1 MKFKRKNQSILFR
14 GLVLTMALALTVLC
28 LPFNEML
35 MVYADLLSTDY
46 SHMTIGKVDEEVSTS
61 VTKGSTYYIPKA
73 YIGGDKDYV
82 VGNNISD
89 ANVKTSKVTVHY
101 SSVLLGGVE
110 NGAALKG
117 GDNETG
123 IVSVATDS
131 SSNYLGSFVADKIG
145 AYTITYSYSYEIE
158 GTTYSNS
165 YEFKVESEL
174 TNASI
179 NFVENEKSFI
189 PSVIDLAL
197 AKNGDTYKDLYLP
210 TPELVDE
217 ENETVENVTYVTDRG
232 EVGAKGNYVV
242 VSAIGG
248 VNSNTVTISKNVEN
262 EKLYISG
269 DVFKNANLGAG
280 KYTITYAYYIDG
292 QFVTSSTKST
302 QVYAENNKYYTDY
315 SLKLELASDWTDN
328 GQTGVETKLP
338 SATGVTSK
346 DSKPASEKVDVYY
359 TVSVYYKAANS
370 DKNYELI
377 NATEYNEE
385 AGEKIVN
392 EDGTLVDATKFKPL
406 NDGWYTFVYSIT
418 DFYGNT
424 VSSTKGV
431 YEYANIKDEQDPTP
445 VVYEAKKEGEK
456 NTEDQSYKLA
466 SRSVPNGVVVYAI
479 GIDDN
484 VSKADTKGVVLSRK
498 IMTSETVSKLT
509 ITDYNEYNLVFNYR
523 NTTNPAYVNLR
534 TNNYIIRKQTGS
546 VSSDVDMLNW
556 LKENKY
562 LIVVDNANA
571 STIYDIFN
579 AENYF
584 DEIESVKTALA
595 NLSEDATEDE
605 IASAK
610 RTAAVEWLKSSA
622 SKEAGFAYLDVKET
636 FGATSAENGMG
647 SGQYYIHYIAKDA
660 AGNEKDV
667 SKSMYIGT
675 YTDNDIPE
683 LRFPTTLSD
692 FYFPTDVVKFDA
704 PTASDNYDTNMLVR
718 TTYRYLDVN
727 GNVLDVNDKDG
738 KVSNENLT
746 DLRLDLDGKRVDN
759 QLLTEKYNEYLKGE
773 ANGYVE
779 LTDKNASSYS
789 IDLAKDLKYTEKLKN
804 AVSLQI
810 VSYVYDDN
818 GNANIYGETI
828 SILNTIDNAPPKFVE
843 PEETI
848 SQNTYEQGAEIE
860 LPSLTV
866 MDDAVAFMDFE
877 VNVYYVNGD
886 TRTKI
891 STYDFS
897 SEREVLSESGA
908 GKYTVNAGKFV
919 AAFAGKY
926 EASISVK
933 DSKNNTIVSFANYTV
948 SSRNIIQPPVINA
961 SLESK
966 TVQLDGDDNY
976 NPKDGITIPT
986 PSVSYQ
992 IPDSVTYDVYSK
1004 NPSAYTDT
1012 TYVVKGV
1019 NANGKATNWST
1030 TYGQQGSFKPTATGE
1045 YPIAYTVNLT
1055 VYNHKTFKY
1064 IDVDPSNDYKGGY
1077 YEFTNNGKTAEVVL
1091 NKEGKFEATITEGLY
1106 VIEKTEDGNVV
1117 IKKENIETSVPTNSA
1132 LDGVDFETWFADMK
1146 NYNLTSDVY
1155 TIIVEDS
1162 KGPSIA
1168 EELYPT
1174 AISTEEISATEGYK
1188 LPIYAIQATDA
1199 SGINMDKSKVVL
1211 SWKLANGTTGSHT
1224 YEKLSKDTEYTIK
1237 SSNGNVLDGTYTV
1250 TYTVYDNNNN
1260 YTTKEYTI
1268 AVGDNVAPTLKFDDK
1283 FVEEKFEIGNQ
1294 LKIDISKV
1302 KFTDNKPFQENV
1314 KPTIKLVNSSTSKEI
1329 KYDVVGDTYI
1339 FEEFEEVGTYN
1350 LTVEIE
1356 DAVGNKT
1363 TESFSIEVSAKSS
1376 DTTMTYKVVG
1386 TILIVVSVLVLVGVI
1401 VYFIVSKVK
1410 LDKELKK

>member
-1 MKFKRKNQSILFR
+1 MKFKRKNHSILFR

-35 MVYADLLSTDY
+35 ALAQLSTFTDY

-73 YIGGDKDYV
+73 YIGGDNDYV
-82 VGNNISD
+82 VGKNISD

-110 NGAALKG
+110 NGSSIKG
-117 GDNETG
+117 EDNEAG
-123 IVSVATDS
+123 IVSVSSEA

-145 AYTITYSYSYEIE
+145 AYTITYSYSYEYE
-158 GTTYSNS
+158 GKIYSNS

-197 AKNGDTYKDLYLP
+197 AKDGESYKDLYLP

-217 ENETVENVTYVTDRG
+217 DKETVENVTFVTDRSQ
-232 EVGAKGNYVV
+232 VGSTGSYVV

-248 VNSNTVTISKNVEN
+248 VNSNTVTISKNE
-262 EKLYISG
+262 EDKLYISG
-269 DVFKNANLGAG
+269 DVFKETNLGAG

-292 QFVTSSTKST
+292 QFVTSSIKST
-302 QVYAENNKYYTDY
+302 QVYSENNKYYTEKY
-315 SLKLELASDWTDN
+315 SLKLELSSDWTDN

-359 TVSVYYKAANS
+359 TVSVYYKATNS

-392 EDGTLVDATKFKPL
+392 EDGTLVDASKFKPL
-406 NDGWYTFVYSIT
+406 NDGWYTFVYTIT
-418 DFYGNT
+418 DFYGNS

-445 VVYEAKKEGEK
+445 VVYEAKKEGEN

-466 SRSVPNGVVVYAI
+466 YRSVPNGVVVYAI

-484 VSKADTKGVVLSRK
+484 VSKADTEGVQLSRK

-534 TNNYIIRKQTGS
+534 TNNFIIRKQTES
-546 VSSDVDMLNW
+546 VNSEVSMLNW

-579 AENYF
+579 GENYF
-584 DEIESVKTALA
+584 DEIESVKTALS
-595 NLSEDATEDE
+595 NLSEDATEEE

-610 RTAAVEWLKSSA
+610 RSAAIEWLKSSA
-622 SKEAGFAYLDVKET
+622 SKESGFAYLNVNET
-636 FGATSAENGMG
+636 FGAVSSENGMG
-647 SGQYYIHYIAKDA
+647 TGQYHIHYIAKDA

-667 SKSMYIGT
+667 SKIMIIGN

-692 FYFPTDVVKFDA
+692 FYFPTDIVKFDA
-704 PTASDNYDTNMLVR
+704 PIASDNYDTNMLVR
-718 TTYRYLDVN
+718 TVYRYLDIN

-738 KVSNENLT
+738 KVSNGTLT
-746 DLRLDLDGKRVDN
+746 DLRTDLGDKRVDN
-759 QLLTEKYNEYLKGE
+759 QLLTEKYNEYLKDT
-773 ANGYVE
+773 AAGYVE
-779 LTDKNASSYS
+779 ITDKNASSYS
-789 IDLAKDLKYTEKLKN
+789 IDLGTDLKYSEVLKN

-828 SILNTIDNAPPKFVE
+828 SILNTIDNVPPKFVNATE
-843 PEETI
+843 I
-848 SQNTYEQGAEIE
+848 AQDTYEQGAEIE

-866 MDDAVAFMDFE
+866 MDDAVSFMDFE

-933 DSKNNTIVSFANYTV
+933 DSKNKTIVSFANYTV
-948 SSRNIIQPPVINA
+948 TSRNIVQPPVINA

-976 NPKDGITIPT
+976 NPKEGITIPT

-992 IPDSVTYDVYSK
+992 IPNSVTYDVYSK

-1012 TYVVKGV
+1012 DFVVRGV

-1030 TYGQQGSFKPTATGE
+1030 TYGQQGSFKPTAIGE

-1064 IDVDPSNDYKGGY
+1064 VDVDPANDYKGGY
-1077 YEFTNNGKTAEVVL
+1077 YEFTNNGNTAQVVL
-1091 NKEGKFEATITEGLY
+1091 NSKGQFEATITNGLY
-1106 VIEKTEDGNVV
+1106 IIEKTENGQII
-1117 IKKENIETSVPTNSA
+1117 IKNGEVETSVPTNSA

-1211 SWKLANGTTGSHT
+1211 SWRLANGTTGSHT
-1224 YEKLSKDTEYTIK
+1224 YEKLSKDTEYTIR
-1237 SSNGNVLDGTYTV
+1237 SSNGNVLDGTYTI

-1260 YTTKEYTI
+1260 YTTKEYSI
-1268 AVGDNVAPTLKFDDK
+1268 AVGDNVAPTLKFEDK

-1294 LKIDISKV
+1294 LKLDISKV
-1302 KFTDNKPFQENV
+1302 TFTDNKPFQDNV
-1314 KPTIKLVNSSTSKEI
+1314 KPVIKLVNSSTSKEV
-1329 KYDVVGDTYI
+1329 KYEVVGDMYI